1 MMPDAEYSL
10 SEKLAWAQWW
20 ACAWKSAHEDW
31 KGDQPASIDA
41 LYQNRGSLP
50 DGFMGVD
57 DCLPPVP
64 HPTVLRL
71 ALASSEQLELAL
83 KLVNDTLSPQA
94 AAGLDDSHHQWC
106 IRLSKALPPTV
117 LAFYTDPLQ
126 LLHSWLEPNAWQR
139 LRLRFPRERACR
151 IEQIPAC
158 LERASSRLN
167 TLWQAVVWRVTSQT
181 EDSITPESH
190 V

>member
-1 MMPDAEYSL
+1 M
-10 SEKLAWAQWW
+10 SEQLAWAKWW
-20 ACAWKSAHEDW
+20 AFSWKSAHEDW
-31 KGDQPASIDA
+31 KDDQPAGIDA
-41 LYQNRGSLP
+41 LFQIRVSLP
-50 DGFMGVD
+50 GRFMGVD

-83 KLVNDTLSPQA
+83 TLVNDILRPQA
-94 AAGLDDSHHQWC
+94 AAALDDSHQQWC
-106 IRLSKALPPTV
+106 IRLSKALPPV
-117 LAFYTDPLQ
+117 MLASYTDPLQ
-126 LLHSWLEPNAWQR
+126 LLHSWLEPDVWQR

-151 IEQIPAC
+151 IEKKPAC

-167 TLWQAVVWRVTSQT
+167 TLWQAVVWRVTSQP
-181 EDSITPESH
+181 EDPTAPSSY